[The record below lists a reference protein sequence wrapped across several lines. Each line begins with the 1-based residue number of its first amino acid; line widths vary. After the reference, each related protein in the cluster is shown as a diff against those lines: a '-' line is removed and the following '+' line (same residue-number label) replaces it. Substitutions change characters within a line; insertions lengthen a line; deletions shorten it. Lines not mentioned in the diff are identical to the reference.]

1 MRWQLMFTDLSR
13 GAAARK
19 LWPARP
25 GRPYSP
31 AASDSE
37 RARCG
42 RWSSLTLF
50 GRYLLAATFGLAL
63 GVGLTVGVGFVLG
76 IRPGQPAT
84 GGPSPA
90 GGATPLPTPIA
101 PPPRPAATGSGIVAS
116 GFDENALAD
125 LFERVSPSVVN
136 VSVRVP
142 GASAAP
148 QGPGGRQGSGS
159 GFVVDEQG
167 HILTN
172 EHVIREASRI
182 EVTLADG
189 LKAPAEVRGR
199 DSLNDIALL
208 KVDVPAAHLHP
219 VTLGDSASVRVG
231 QVAVTIGN
239 PFGFTRTLTVGVV
252 SGVGRPIEDAGRRP
266 LLDMIQTDAA
276 INPGNSGG
284 PLLNSR
290 GEVIGITT
298 LIDRSQLSVG
308 FAVPINTAMQIL
320 PTMIS
325 GQQVARP
332 WLGIAGVALTPLLS
346 EQLGLT
352 NEQGILVRESIPGG
366 PAERAGVRGGTAD
379 NPASGDVILAIDGK
393 PVTRVA
399 DLVALIDPRT
409 VGETVAVTIIRD
421 GAPQTVQVTLGAY
434 PEGR

>member
-1 MRWQLMFTDLSR
+1 MTV
-13 GAAARK
+13 
-19 LWPARP
+19 
-25 GRPYSP
+25 
-31 AASDSE
+31 
-37 RARCG
+37 
-42 RWSSLTLF
+42 F
-50 GRYLLAATFGLAL
+50 GRYLLAVTFGLAL
-63 GVGLTVGVGFVLG
+63 GVGLTVGAGLVLG
-76 IRPGQPAT
+76 VRPAT
-84 GGPSPA
+84 QSASLPPP
-90 GGATPLPTPIA
+90 TPLPTPIV
-101 PPPRPAATGSGIVAS
+101 PTPRPIQPAPQLSPAAGPVAL
-116 GFDENALAD
+116 DENAVAD

-142 GASAAP
+142 NAGAAA
-148 QGPGGRQGSGS
+148 QGPNARQGSGS
-159 GFVVDEQG
+159 GFVVDDQG

-172 EHVIREASRI
+172 EHVIRDASRI

-189 LKAPAEVRGR
+189 LMVPAEVRGR
-199 DSLNDIALL
+199 DPLNDIALL
-208 KVDVPAAHLHP
+208 KVEAPTERLRP
-219 VTLGDSASVRVG
+219 VILGDSTTLRVG
-231 QVAVTIGN
+231 QLAVAIGN

-320 PTMIS
+320 PNLIS
-325 GQQVARP
+325 GQKVARP
-332 WLGIAGVALTPLLS
+332 WLGIAGVALSPLLA
-346 EQLGLT
+346 EQLALT
-352 NEQGILVRESIPGG
+352 TDQGILVREAIPGG
-366 PAERAGVRGGTAD
+366 PADVAGIRGGSTE

-399 DLVALIDPRT
+399 DLVAGIDTRT
-409 VGETVAVTIIRD
+409 VGEAVSVTLVRD
-421 GAPQTVQVTLGAY
+421 GAQQTVQVILGEY